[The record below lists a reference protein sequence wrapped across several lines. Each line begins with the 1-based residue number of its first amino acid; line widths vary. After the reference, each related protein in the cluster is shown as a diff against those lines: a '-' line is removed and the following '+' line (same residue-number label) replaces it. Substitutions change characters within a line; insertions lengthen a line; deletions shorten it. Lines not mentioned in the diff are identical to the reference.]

1 MTSTVSFQ
9 LNRYEFTRESLNDIA
24 SQTSIVNN
32 WPLVYILSDEN
43 SKIAYVGETLDTV
56 NRMNTHLK
64 NEYKKKLTTVH
75 LIDSELFNKSV
86 TLDIESSLIRYFSAD
101 QNFSLLNGNLGLV
114 EHSYYQK
121 KELYKDLFL
130 KLWDKLRANGLAKNS
145 IEHLNNSDLFKYSPY
160 KSLSSDQR
168 QSLLGILYALLDKD
182 VKSLVVQG
190 GAGTGK
196 SILAIFLFKLLNS
209 DNADVNF
216 REFASE
222 ETEVLDILTQVRK
235 TFPNPKMA
243 LVVPMSS
250 FRETLKKT
258 FRNISGLNP
267 SMVIGPA
274 ELATQSYDIVL
285 VDESHRLRK
294 RVNLGAYFRNFDIAC
309 EVLGFDKNSCSEL
322 DWVTKQSN
330 KAILFYDQNQT
341 IKPSDANQSDF
352 DKLMRQESCQ
362 VQQLVSQFRVGGGNA
377 YSAFISDLLNKKLAD
392 NHIYKSKAYDF
403 ILFDSIEAFVDAI
416 KNRDQEYGLSR
427 MIAGYSWPWISKN
440 DPSKFDIQI
449 NNMQL
454 RWNRTNKDWI
464 NSETSPNEVG
474 CIHTTQGYDLNYSG
488 IIFGEEICF
497 DEATN
502 QIVINKDKYFDKN
515 GKQSINDPQELKQY
529 ILNIYQTIML
539 RGIKGTYVYAC
550 DPGLRKYFSKHIP
563 IADQPKGNV
572 IPITRNSKIFENAV
586 PLYDMHAAAG
596 GFSDEQ
602 VVIDDYEL
610 IPVPSNIRLT
620 EDYFAFRVEG
630 ESMNRI
636 IPNGSICLFRKERG
650 GSRNGK
656 LVLVELR
663 EVYADTASRFTVK
676 EYRSIKAQTEDSFE
690 HIKIELLPKSYD
702 DRFEVITLSGDGVQ
716 ELKVVGEFVQ
726 VIDDVT

>member
-24 SQTSIVNN
+24 LQTPIVNN

-43 SKIAYVGETLDTV
+43 SKVAYVGETLDTV

-130 KLWDKLRANGLAKNS
+130 KLWDKLRANGLAKHS

-209 DNADVNF
+209 DSADVNF

-250 FRETLKKT
+250 FRETLKKA

-274 ELATQSYDIVL
+274 ELASQSYDIVL

-341 IKPSDANQSDF
+341 IKPSDANQGDF

-377 YSAFISDLLNKKLAD
+377 YSDFVSDLLNKKLED
-392 NHIYKSKAYDF
+392 NKIYKSKAYDF
-403 ILFDSIEAFVDAI
+403 LLFNSIEAFVDGI
-416 KNRDQEYGLSR
+416 KKKNQEHGLSR
-427 MIAGYSWPWISKN
+427 MIAGYSWPWISKD
-440 DPSKFDIQI
+440 DPSKLDIQI
-449 NNMQL
+449 NNTQL
-454 RWNRTNKDWI
+454 RWNSTNIDWI
-464 NSETSPNEVG
+464 NSEQSAGEVG

-488 IIFGEEICF
+488 IIFGEEISY
-497 DEATN
+497 DEATD
-502 QIVINKDKYFDKN
+502 QIVINKEKYFDRN
-515 GKQSINDPQELKQY
+515 GKQSINDPKQLKQY

-539 RGIKGTYVYAC
+539 RGIKGTYVYVC
-550 DPGLRKYFSKHIP
+550 NPSLRKYFSNHIP
-563 IADQPKGNV
+563 IADSPKTNIV
-572 IPITRNSKIFENAV
+572 PITQKLKIFENAV
-586 PLYDMHAAAG
+586 PLFDMYAAAG

-602 VVIDDYEL
+602 LQMDDYAL
-610 IPVPSNIRLT
+610 ISVPW
-620 EDYFAFRVEG
+620 
-630 ESMNRI
+630 
-636 IPNGSICLFRKERG
+636 
-650 GSRNGK
+650 
-656 LVLVELR
+656 
-663 EVYADTASRFTVK
+663 
-676 EYRSIKAQTEDSFE
+676 
-690 HIKIELLPKSYD
+690 
-702 DRFEVITLSGDGVQ
+702 
-716 ELKVVGEFVQ
+716 
-726 VIDDVT
+726 

>member
-1 MTSTVSFQ
+1 MSSTDLFQ
-9 LNRYEFTRESLNDIA
+9 LNRYDFTRESLSNIA
-24 SQTSIVNN
+24 SEDPIVNN

-43 SKIAYVGETLDTV
+43 TNVAYVGETLDTV

-101 QNFSLLNGNLGLV
+101 ENFSLLNGNLGLV

-130 KLWDKLRANGLAKNS
+130 KLWDKLIANGLAKHS

-168 QSLLGILYALLDKD
+168 QSLLGILYALLDKNA
-182 VKSLVVQG
+182 KNLVVQG

-222 ETEVLDILTQVRK
+222 EAEVLDVLSQVRK
-235 TFPNPKMA
+235 IFPNPKMA

-250 FRETLKKT
+250 FRETLKKA
-258 FRNISGLNP
+258 FRNISGLSP

-274 ELATQSYDIVL
+274 ELANQSYDIVL

-322 DWVTKQSN
+322 DWVIKQSK

-352 DKLMRQESCQ
+352 DKLMRQDNCQ
-362 VQQLVSQFRVGGGNA
+362 VQKLVSQFRVGGGNA

-392 NHIYKSKAYDF
+392 NHVYKSKAYDF
-403 ILFDSIEAFVDAI
+403 LLFNSIDSFVDAI
-416 KNRDQEYGLSR
+416 KKKNQEHGLSR
-427 MIAGYSWPWISKN
+427 MIAGYSWPWISKE

-449 NNMQL
+449 NSMEL
-454 RWNRTNKDWI
+454 RWNSTSKDWI
-464 NSETSPNEVG
+464 NSDTSPNEVG

-515 GKQSINDPQELKQY
+515 GKQSINDPDELKQY

-563 IADQPKGNV
+563 IADVPKDNV
-572 IPITRNSKIFENAV
+572 VPITRNLKIFENAV

-602 VVIDDYEL
+602 IVIDDYEL
-610 IPVPSNIRLT
+610 IHVQSNIKLT
-620 EDYFAFRVEG
+620 EDYFAFRIEG

-663 EVYADTASRFTVK
+663 DIYADTSSRFTVK
-676 EYRSIKAQTEDSFE
+676 EYRSFKAQKDDSFE
-690 HIKIELLPKSYD
+690 HTKIELLPKSND
-702 DRFEVITLSGDGVQ
+702 DKFEVITFTDEDVQ

-726 VIDDVT
+726 IIE

>member
-24 SQTSIVNN
+24 SQTPIVNN

-43 SKIAYVGETLDTV
+43 SKVAYVGETLDTV

-130 KLWDKLRANGLAKNS
+130 KLWDKLRANGLAKHS

-209 DNADVNF
+209 DSADVNF

-250 FRETLKKT
+250 FRETLKKA

-274 ELATQSYDIVL
+274 ELASQSYDIVL

-352 DKLMRQESCQ
+352 DKLMRQENCQ
-362 VQQLVSQFRVGGGNA
+362 VQKLVSQFRVGGGNA

-392 NHIYKSKAYDF
+392 NHVYKSKAYDF
-403 ILFDSIEAFVDAI
+403 TLFDSIEAFVDAI
-416 KNRDQEYGLSR
+416 KNRDKEQGLSR
-427 MIAGYSWPWISKN
+427 MIAGYSWPWISKD

-454 RWNRTNKDWI
+454 RWNSTNKDWI
-464 NSETSPNEVG
+464 NSEASPNEVG

-572 IPITRNSKIFENAV
+572 VPITRNLKIFENAV

-630 ESMNRI
+630 ESMNKI
-636 IPNGSICLFRKERG
+636 IPNGSTCLFRKERG

-663 EVYADTASRFTVK
+663 DIYADTSSRFTVK
-676 EYRSIKAQTEDSFE
+676 EYRSVKAQRHDSFE
-690 HIKIELLPKSYD
+690 HIKIELLPRSYD
-702 DRFEVITLSGDGVQ
+702 DQFEVITFTDEDVH

-726 VIDDVT
+726 VI

>member
-1 MTSTVSFQ
+1 MTSTISFQ

-24 SQTSIVNN
+24 SQTPIVNN

-43 SKIAYVGETLDTV
+43 SKTAYVGETLDTV

-130 KLWDKLRANGLAKNS
+130 KLWDKLRANGLAKHS

-216 REFASE
+216 REFARE

-235 TFPNPKMA
+235 AFPNPKMA

-250 FRETLKKT
+250 FRETLKKA

-274 ELATQSYDIVL
+274 ELASQSYDIVL

-352 DKLMRQESCQ
+352 DKLMRQENCQ
-362 VQQLVSQFRVGGGNA
+362 VQRLVSQFRVGGGNA

-392 NHIYKSKAYDF
+392 NHVYKSKAYDF

-416 KNRDQEYGLSR
+416 KNRDKEQGLSR
-427 MIAGYSWPWISKN
+427 MIAGYSWPWTSKD

-454 RWNRTNKDWI
+454 RWNSTNKDWI
-464 NSETSPNEVG
+464 NSEASPNEVG

-515 GKQSINDPQELKQY
+515 GKQSINDLQELKQY

-539 RGIKGTYVYAC
+539 RGIKGIYVYAC
-550 DPGLRKYFSKHIP
+550 DPGLRRYFSKHIP

-572 IPITRNSKIFENAV
+572 VPITRNLKIFENAV

-630 ESMNRI
+630 ESMNKI
-636 IPNGSICLFRKERG
+636 IPNGSTCLFRKERG

-663 EVYADTASRFTVK
+663 DIYADTSSQFTVK
-676 EYRSIKAQTEDSFE
+676 EYRSVKAQRHDSFE
-690 HIKIELLPKSYD
+690 HIKIELLPRSHD
-702 DRFEVITLSGDGVQ
+702 DQFEVITFTDEDVH

-726 VIDDVT
+726 VI

>member
-1 MTSTVSFQ
+1 
-9 LNRYEFTRESLNDIA
+9 
-24 SQTSIVNN
+24 
-32 WPLVYILSDEN
+32 
-43 SKIAYVGETLDTV
+43 
-56 NRMNTHLK
+56 
-64 NEYKKKLTTVH
+64 
-75 LIDSELFNKSV
+75 
-86 TLDIESSLIRYFSAD
+86 
-101 QNFSLLNGNLGLV
+101 
-114 EHSYYQK
+114 
-121 KELYKDLFL
+121 
-130 KLWDKLRANGLAKNS
+130 
-145 IEHLNNSDLFKYSPY
+145 
-160 KSLSSDQR
+160 
-168 QSLLGILYALLDKD
+168 
-182 VKSLVVQG
+182 
-190 GAGTGK
+190 
-196 SILAIFLFKLLNS
+196 
-209 DNADVNF
+209 
-216 REFASE
+216 
-222 ETEVLDILTQVRK
+222 
-235 TFPNPKMA
+235 
-243 LVVPMSS
+243 
-250 FRETLKKT
+250 
-258 FRNISGLNP
+258 
-267 SMVIGPA
+267 
-274 ELATQSYDIVL
+274 
-285 VDESHRLRK
+285 
-294 RVNLGAYFRNFDIAC
+294 
-309 EVLGFDKNSCSEL
+309 
-322 DWVTKQSN
+322 
-330 KAILFYDQNQT
+330 
-341 IKPSDANQSDF
+341 
-352 DKLMRQESCQ
+352 
-362 VQQLVSQFRVGGGNA
+362 
-377 YSAFISDLLNKKLAD
+377 
-392 NHIYKSKAYDF
+392 
-403 ILFDSIEAFVDAI
+403 
-416 KNRDQEYGLSR
+416 
-427 MIAGYSWPWISKN
+427 
-440 DPSKFDIQI
+440 
-449 NNMQL
+449 MQL

-676 EYRSIKAQTEDSFE
+676 EYRSIKAQTEDSF
-690 HIKIELLPKSYD
+690 
-702 DRFEVITLSGDGVQ
+702 
-716 ELKVVGEFVQ
+716 
-726 VIDDVT
+726 